1 MKNKIRN
8 EIIRKRAIKEK
19 NKYWWRRIGRCNPNK
34 CGGACC
40 RYAVTIE
47 PSKKEYH
54 DLIGANHKDVFEIKK
69 VNKKDLIIKNAV
81 CPNMTM
87 DCKCKLH
94 EKKEQP
100 YTCDVFPMHPDDGT
114 YLAVKKFCGYKFVK
128 VKL

>member
-8 EIIRKRAIKEK
+8 EIIRKRSIKDK
-19 NKYWWRRIGRCNPNK
+19 KKFWWKRVGRCNPLK

-40 RYAVTIE
+40 RYYVNTG

-54 DLIGANHKDVFEIKK
+54 DIMGVDHKNTFEIRRMG
-69 VNKKDLIIKNAV
+69 NKELIIKNAV

-94 EKKEQP
+94 GNKNQP
-100 YTCDVFPMHPDDGT
+100 YTCDVFPMHPTDGT